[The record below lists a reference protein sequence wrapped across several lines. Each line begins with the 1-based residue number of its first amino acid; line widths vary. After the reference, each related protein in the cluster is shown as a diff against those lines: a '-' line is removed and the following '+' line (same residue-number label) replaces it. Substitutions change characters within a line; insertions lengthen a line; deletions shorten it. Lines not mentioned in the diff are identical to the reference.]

1 MGTGEVW
8 PATAQA
14 DHCLLPL
21 ISSRRKKIRS
31 PSPPN
36 GNEKV
41 PLPWVLTVTEA
52 WCSRPPQPERC
63 KDIPFLAPSLGG
75 GSSCFLWPSLRNF
88 PAAPP
93 FFLSGPPA
101 LFIPLHCCSIGR
113 FSQQP
118 EAAKPDP
125 GGSP

>member
-14 DHCLLPL
+14 GHCLLPL
-21 ISSRRKKIRS
+21 ISSRKKKIQS

-52 WCSRPPQPERC
+52 WCSHP
-63 KDIPFLAPSLGG
+63 AP
-75 GSSCFLWPSLRNF
+75 
-88 PAAPP
+88 A
-93 FFLSGPPA
+93 
-101 LFIPLHCCSIGR
+101 
-113 FSQQP
+113 
-118 EAAKPDP
+118 
-125 GGSP
+125 